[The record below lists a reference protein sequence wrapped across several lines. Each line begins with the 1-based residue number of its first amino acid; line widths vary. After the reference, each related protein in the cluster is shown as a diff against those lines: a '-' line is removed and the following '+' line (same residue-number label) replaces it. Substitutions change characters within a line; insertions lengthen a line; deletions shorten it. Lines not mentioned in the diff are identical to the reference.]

1 MQAGQ
6 GSRTAV
12 LVCQGR
18 AAADGRIAVGRFAD
32 PTALPML
39 RPDERRPVEQVR
51 AGSTPQGTAARVEY
65 EMVRASAEAV
75 VPRTVA
81 IDAAVRARPTPQ
93 VVILGAGLDGR
104 AWRLTELAG
113 AEVYEVDHPDSQRD
127 KRERVAELTPVAGGL
142 HWVAVDFTR
151 DKLGDA
157 LEAAGHRA
165 GTPTTWIWE
174 GVVPYLT
181 AADVEATVVAVV
193 ARSAPDSGLVVNYQ
207 APSVAAGFG
216 RLFARGML
224 ALARKPAL
232 WRDEPR
238 RSSWTPATMA
248 ALLARHGGTVTGDED
263 NLAVA
268 RRLPMEI
275 RQRRSLENGRVA
287 TAVLAQ

>member
-1 MQAGQ
+1 MQARQ

-18 AAADGRIAVGRFAD
+18 AAAHGRIASGEFAD

-39 RPDERRPVEQVR
+39 RPDERAPVEQVR
-51 AGSTPQGTAARVEY
+51 AGGPPQGAAARVEY
-65 EMVRASAEAV
+65 EMVRASAEVV

-93 VVILGAGLDGR
+93 AVILGAGLDGR
-104 AWRLTELAG
+104 AWRLTELAA
-113 AEVYEVDHPDSQRD
+113 AEVYEVDHPASQQGKRD
-127 KRERVAELTPVAGGL
+127 RVAELTPVAGGL
-142 HWVAVDFTR
+142 HWVPVDFTR
-151 DKLGDA
+151 DRLGDA

-174 GVVPYLT
+174 GVVPYLS
-181 AADVEATVVAVV
+181 AADVEATVAAVA
-193 ARSAPDSGLVVNYQ
+193 ARSAPGSTLVVNYQ

-216 RLFARGML
+216 RLVARGML
-224 ALARKPAL
+224 ALARRPAL

-238 RSSWTPATMA
+238 RSAWTARTMA
-248 ALLARHGGTVTGDED
+248 ELLARHGLTVSSDED
-263 NLAVA
+263 TLTVA
-268 RRLPMEI
+268 RRLPMEV
-275 RQRRSLENGRVA
+275 RQRRSLANGRVA